1 MAKWNGIGNLEIR
14 GEEMNGNSE
23 LSKTVLEMKLG
34 IGNCEGRGGENGGK
48 IGNFLVVTV
57 KMN

>member
-1 MAKWNGIGNLEIR
+1 MAKWNEIGNLEIR

-34 IGNCEGRGGENGGK
+34 IGNCEGRGGEN
-48 IGNFLVVTV
+48 
-57 KMN
+57 